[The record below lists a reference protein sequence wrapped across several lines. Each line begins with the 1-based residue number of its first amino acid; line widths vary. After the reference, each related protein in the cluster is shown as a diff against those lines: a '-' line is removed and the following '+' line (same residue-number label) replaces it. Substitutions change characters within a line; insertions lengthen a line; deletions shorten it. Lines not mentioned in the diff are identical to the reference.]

1 MHLCFCSV
9 RCCKAHR
16 KRFLLYQTRGATP
29 SEIRISFVVTLIVLR
44 LFLLFF
50 FSKNDD
56 TRCKAWES
64 DMT

>member
-44 LFLLFF
+44 LFYCS
-50 FSKNDD
+50 FSPRMMIPGAKLG
-56 TRCKAWES
+56 KVI
-64 DMT
+64 